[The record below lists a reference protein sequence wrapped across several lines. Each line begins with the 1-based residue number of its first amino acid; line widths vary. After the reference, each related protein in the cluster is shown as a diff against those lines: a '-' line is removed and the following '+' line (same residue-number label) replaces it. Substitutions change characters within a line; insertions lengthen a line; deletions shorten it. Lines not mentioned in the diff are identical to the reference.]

1 VGDCII
7 IWIRPERFSSG
18 ANRKLHARSVEPF
31 KVLQRVGSN
40 AYVLDL
46 PHDFGISSTF
56 NIEDLVAYHKP
67 LPIPNE
73 PFEIPLNSPPDDPI
87 ETFIPFTLTSAQ
99 KDNINAILDE
109 QIVFNM
115 NGKVQLFLVR

>member
-1 VGDCII
+1 M